1 MEPKKVTPEVANSFD
16 QLLKLA
22 RQVIDDNPPKE
33 MWVAVTM
40 MSAKNNTY
48 SFWMNE
54 LEVEPVM
61 EKLKAE
67 EDTHILYA
75 VVALSAQC
83 DIAPV
88 WPDAPSYDLRTKLL
102 ALDPHNCDT
111 LFALRG
117 EKDIVLKPLSA
128 MMPKK

>member
-1 MEPKKVTPEVANSFD
+1 MEVKKVSSEVQDGFNR
-16 QLLKLA
+16 LLNLA
-22 RQVIDDNPPKE
+22 RQVIDENPPE
-33 MWVAVTM
+33 YMWAAVTL
-40 MSAKNNTY
+40 MSDKNNCY
-48 SFWMNE
+48 SFWVNM
-54 LEVEPVM
+54 LEVEPVI

-67 EDTHILYA
+67 GDTRILYA
-75 VVALSAQC
+75 VVAFNAQC

-117 EKDIVLKPLSA
+117 EETINLKPLSVF
-128 MMPKK
+128 MP